1 LEKQFRDHIVAL
13 VVENKP
19 GVLFRVTNMI
29 RRRGFNIESLSV
41 GAINSGK
48 LARMSIVIKGDERT
62 VEQVTKNLHKLVET
76 VKVAPL
82 ESSDSVLRE
91 LALVKVRV
99 DDSKIRSDL
108 MHYTRIFRGR
118 VIDVG
123 AETMIIEIT
132 GDPEKI
138 NAFLNLIKGYGIK
151 ELART
156 GITALARG
164 SKSLHIRGT

>member
-1 LEKQFRDHIVAL
+1 
-13 VVENKP
+13 
-19 GVLFRVTNMI
+19 MI

-41 GAINSGK
+41 GAINGK
-48 LARMSIVIKGDERT
+48 FARMTIAIKGDEQT

-76 VKVAPL
+76 VKVSPL
-82 ESSDSVLRE
+82 DSKSVLRE
-91 LALVKVRV
+91 LALAKVHV

-108 MHYTRIFRGR
+108 LHYTRIFRGR
-118 VIDVG
+118 VIDVS
-123 AETMIIEIT
+123 AESMIVEIT

-138 NAFLNLIKGYGIK
+138 DAFLNLIKTYGIK

-164 SKSLHIRGT
+164 SKSLHIKEPKKELE

>member
-1 LEKQFRDHIVAL
+1 MEQQVSNHLVAL

-41 GAINSGK
+41 GALDSR
-48 LARMSIVIKGDERT
+48 LARITIVIKGDAQT

-76 VKVAPL
+76 VKVSPL
-82 ESSDSVLRE
+82 DSKRSVLRE
-91 LALVKVRV
+91 LALVKVHV
-99 DDSKIRSDL
+99 DDSKTRSDL
-108 MHYTRIFRGR
+108 MHYSRIFRGR
-118 VIDVG
+118 VIDVST
-123 AETMIIEIT
+123 ESMVVEIT
-132 GDPEKI
+132 GDPEKVD
-138 NAFLNLIKGYGIK
+138 AFLKLIKVYGIK

-164 SKSLHIRGT
+164 SKSLHIRGP

>member
-1 LEKQFRDHIVAL
+1 LEQQVSNHLVAL

-41 GAINSGK
+41 GALDSR
-48 LARMSIVIKGDERT
+48 LARITIVIKGDAQT

-76 VKVAPL
+76 VKVSPL
-82 ESSDSVLRE
+82 DSKRSVLRE
-91 LALVKVRV
+91 LALVKVHV
-99 DDSKIRSDL
+99 DDSKTRSDL
-108 MHYTRIFRGR
+108 MHYSRIFRGR
-118 VIDVG
+118 VIDVST
-123 AETMIIEIT
+123 ESMVVEIT
-132 GDPEKI
+132 GDPEKVD
-138 NAFLNLIKGYGIK
+138 AFLKLIKVYGIK

-164 SKSLHIRGT
+164 SKSLHIRGP